1 MSANLIHFSFG
12 DVRVMW
18 LNFLKMIKIQCVVH
32 MVYFLYAIMHVF
44 C

>member
-18 LNFLKMIKIQCVVH
+18 INVLKIPLWCIVH
-32 MVYFLYAIMHVF
+32 VVYFLYAIMHV
-44 C
+44 CC